1 MGSGEWEIASLF
13 PISDFLLPTSHS
25 PLPTPYSPLPTPP
38 AAVRRM
44 LRRLYNQRVRA
55 LMRKEFNQI
64 RRDRRLAFS
73 LILPPTLQL
82 LLFGFA
88 LSAKVTNL
96 RLGVVDD
103 SKTPESRELIAT
115 MSESKSFRLAGYY
128 LSTRDLG
135 ESISRND
142 LDAGLVIPYD
152 FARDL
157 YRGRATAVQVLLNAT
172 NANTAAISQG
182 YIEGIVQDYNRTLLA
197 EGLRAD
203 LRRIA
208 ATDVGRRGRALLEPA
223 FLYNPGLVDSWF
235 VVTGV
240 FGLLLIL
247 NSSLVASGA
256 MVKEREA
263 GTIEQLL
270 MSPASTTEII
280 VAKIAPLFV
289 LLCMMALL
297 AIGIIKLVFHV
308 PFHGSLALVLGASAL
323 CVLSGISIGTVIATL
338 SKSAQQ
344 ALLTSFFVNPPLATL
359 SGTFNPVEA
368 MPRWLQPLTVIN
380 PIHHFATIARASLL
394 KGSGLVDLWPNFLG
408 LFVITLVL
416 FSLSVWRFR
425 KQLS

>member
-1 MGSGEWEIASLF
+1 MKGRI
-13 PISDFLLPTSHS
+13 
-25 PLPTPYSPLPTPP
+25 
-38 AAVRRM
+38 
-44 LRRLYNQRVRA
+44 RA

-64 RRDRRLAFS
+64 KRDRRLAFT
-73 LILPPTLQL
+73 LILPPMLQL

-88 LSAKVTNL
+88 LSADVTNL

-115 MSESKSFRLAGYY
+115 LTESRSFRLAGYY
-128 LSTRDLG
+128 LSTGDLG
-135 ESISRND
+135 DAISRND

-157 YRGRATAVQVLLNAT
+157 YRGRTTTAQVLLNAT

-182 YIEGIVQDYNRTLLA
+182 YIEAIIQAYNRTLLA
-197 EGLRAD
+197 GGLRAD
-203 LRRIA
+203 FRRIA
-208 ATDVGRRGRALLEPA
+208 APDVGRRGQALVQPA

-235 VVTGV
+235 IVTGV
-240 FGLLLIL
+240 FGLLVIL
-247 NSSLVASGA
+247 NGSLVASGA

-280 VAKIAPLFV
+280 IAKITPLFF
-289 LLCMMALL
+289 LLCMMTLM
-297 AIGIIKLVFHV
+297 AIGIMKVAFGV
-308 PFHGSLALVLGASAL
+308 PFHGSLMLVLGAAAL
-323 CVLSGISIGTVIATL
+323 CVLAGISIGTVIATL

-359 SGTFNPVEA
+359 SGAFNPVEA
-368 MPRWLQPLTVIN
+368 MPRWLQPLTIIN

-394 KGSGLVDLWPNFLG
+394 KGSGFVDLWPNFLG

>member
-1 MGSGEWEIASLF
+1 MKGRIRS
-13 PISDFLLPTSHS
+13 
-25 PLPTPYSPLPTPP
+25 
-38 AAVRRM
+38 
-44 LRRLYNQRVRA
+44 

-73 LILPPTLQL
+73 LVLPPTLQL

-88 LSAKVTNL
+88 LSAEVTNL
-96 RLGVVDD
+96 RLGVVDN
-103 SKTPESRELIAT
+103 SKTTESRELIAS
-115 MSESKSFRLAGYY
+115 MSESRSFRLAGYY
-128 LSTRDLG
+128 LSTGDLG
-135 ESISRND
+135 DAINRND
-142 LDAGLVIPYD
+142 LDAGMVIPND

-157 YRGRATAVQVLLNAT
+157 ERGRVTTTQVLLNAM
-172 NANTAAISQG
+172 NANTAAIGQG
-182 YIEGIVQDYNRTLLA
+182 YIEGVIQSYNSTLRSR
-197 EGLRAD
+197 GLRAEFHQ
-203 LRRIA
+203 IA
-208 ATDVGRRGRALLEPA
+208 APDIGRRGQALLRPA

-270 MSPASTTEII
+270 MSPASTSEII
-280 VAKIAPLFV
+280 IAKIAPLFL
-289 LLCMMALL
+289 LLCLMALL
-297 AIGIIKLVFHV
+297 AIGIMKTAFGV
-308 PFHGSLALVLGASAL
+308 PFHGSLTLVLSGAAL
-323 CVLSGISIGTVIATL
+323 CVMSGISIGAVIATF

-344 ALLTSFFVNPPLATL
+344 ALLSSFFVNPPLATL
-359 SGTFNPVEA
+359 SGAFNPVEA
-368 MPRWLQPLTVIN
+368 MPQWLQPLAIIN
-380 PIHHFATIARASLL
+380 PIHHFATIARASML
-394 KGSGLVDLWPNFLG
+394 KGSGLGDLWPNFLG